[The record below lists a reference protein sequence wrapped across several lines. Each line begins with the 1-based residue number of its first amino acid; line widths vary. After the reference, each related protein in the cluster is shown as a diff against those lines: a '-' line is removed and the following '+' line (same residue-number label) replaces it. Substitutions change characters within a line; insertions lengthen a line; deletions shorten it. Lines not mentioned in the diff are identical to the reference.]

1 MEIDARAGYIIHVCA
16 CFLLVDV
23 LCSLSGIFRDSFANV
38 LDLLDDLFEKVAVAE
53 GEPVEMNFIKKHVLE
68 LQANMHI
75 YVYIHTLLLQRNIS
89 LCWIL
94 ILSHC

>member
-1 MEIDARAGYIIHVCA
+1 M

-68 LQANMHI
+68 LQANVHI
-75 YVYIHTLLLQRNIS
+75 YTYIHSVLLQRNIS
-89 LCWIL
+89 LC
-94 ILSHC
+94 

>member
-1 MEIDARAGYIIHVCA
+1 M
-16 CFLLVDV
+16 CFLHVDV

-68 LQANMHI
+68 LQANTVCMHMYTFRTI
-75 YVYIHTLLLQRNIS
+75 TTQYFSVLNSHSLALLGERN
-89 LCWIL
+89 
-94 ILSHC
+94 

>member
-89 LCWIL
+89 LC
-94 ILSHC
+94 